1 MKKIASLLLAATL
14 CSPVYA
20 AEKAKTSKV
29 DAQFDQMFNSV
40 DADQDGKIS
49 KHEAEL
55 KAPAMADL
63 FEQIDTDHDAALS
76 KQEIKTF
83 TAAMLKSREE
93 FTRRLEAADKNKNG
107 KLSKEESKA
116 IPRLYDNF
124 EAIDADHDGEL
135 VLKEIS
141 DYLRAQLEA
150 QRAAAR

>member
-1 MKKIASLLLAATL
+1 MKKLVCLLFAV
-14 CSPVYA
+14 SIINPVSA
-20 AEKAKTSKV
+20 AEKPKSAKS

-40 DADQDGKIS
+40 DSDQDGKIS

-63 FEQIDTDHDAALS
+63 FAQIDTDHDAYLS
-76 KQEIKTF
+76 KHEIKAF

-93 FTRRLEAADKNKNG
+93 FTHRLEAADKDKNG
-107 KLSKEESKA
+107 KLSRSESKA
-116 IPRLYDNF
+116 LPKLYENF
-124 EAIDADHDGEL
+124 EAIDSDHDGQL

-141 DYLRAQLEA
+141 DFLRAQMEA